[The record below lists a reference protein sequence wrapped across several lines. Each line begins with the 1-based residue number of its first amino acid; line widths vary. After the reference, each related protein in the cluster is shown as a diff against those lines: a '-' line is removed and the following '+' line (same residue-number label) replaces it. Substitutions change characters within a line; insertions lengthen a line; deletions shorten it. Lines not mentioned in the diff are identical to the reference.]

1 MISSKPHTTISAVM
15 LINTA
20 SQNLSIVRP
29 LCLFA
34 NETSLS
40 HRKFLDLDK
49 REEEPRLDGLKP
61 GRHVH
66 AEHHDRD
73 DLERVRGAPG
83 RTNLGTLDVR
93 DIDRDAGIRIVFLG
107 IDGAY
112 CELRVFVQEL
122 REPLDL
128 LLRSQI
134 VMEPVSTSYACAG
147 VDMSKNSVAKQ
158 RADFMTLSLSAEL
171 PYRIDQR

>member
-1 MISSKPHTTISAVM
+1 MISSKPHTTISVVK

-49 REEEPRLDGLKP
+49 REEKARLDSLKP

-73 DLERVRGAPG
+73 DLKRVRGAPG

-93 DIDRDAGIRIVFLG
+93 DIDLDAGIRSVFLG

-128 LLRSQI
+128 LLR
-134 VMEPVSTSYACAG
+134 
-147 VDMSKNSVAKQ
+147 VADRDGARLDLIGMRGRTHEQEQ
-158 RADFMTLSLSAEL
+158 RSEAKGGLHDTLLNG
-171 PYRIDQR
+171 